1 MRRSLPLAVLLSLS
15 LQPGLLRGAEPARP
29 APAPA
34 VAAAVASPQTVAEAI
49 GAVVAE
55 GRAAVAALEA
65 RTKSAADPA
74 DALALQTAIEQ
85 AKRDLTRRLLEVQL
99 DFARR
104 EGRLQQAAELEA
116 ILARLATPPAGEP
129 QPRPLPPTATA
140 GRGRGP
146 R

>member
-1 MRRSLPLAVLLSLS
+1 MRRGLPLVVLISLS
-15 LQPGLLRGAEPARP
+15 VQPGLMRGAEPARP

-34 VAAAVASPQTVAEAI
+34 VTAAAPRTVAEAI

-104 EGRLQQAAELEA
+104 EGRLQQAAGLEA
-116 ILARLATPPAGEP
+116 ILARLAAPPTGGP
-129 QPRPLPPTATA
+129 QPRPVPSTTTS
-140 GRGRGP
+140 GR
-146 R
+146 